1 MMRAIAPLLAAT
13 MLTAC
18 AVGPGHVPPV
28 PPAPATGQLVE
39 SDQTPSVTTAPAVDQ
54 WWRLFDD
61 PALDRLVADALAN
74 NSDVRVAA
82 ANLRRAR
89 ALLTEAGVGRLP
101 STDISAGYTRQRIGT
116 GAAMAQSGGLSGG
129 GTGTMPDSVTSDLF
143 TAGLDA
149 SYEIDLFGRVTR
161 QVEAA
166 RGDAAAAAARLDAAR
181 VSIAAETA
189 RAYAGACSYAAQ
201 TAVARETARLQ
212 GQTLDLTR
220 RLLDAGRGS
229 RRDVSQA
236 ETLAEQARAQVPG
249 LEAERRAALYALA
262 TLTGRPPA
270 EVDAAAAAC
279 TTPPR
284 VTQAIPV
291 GDGAALLKRRP
302 DVAAAERQL
311 AADTARIGVAT
322 AALFPQIRLLGS
334 VSVGGNDID
343 QLGRSSSFGASI
355 GPLISWS
362 FPNVGVA
369 RARIRQA
376 RASAEASLA
385 SFDGTV
391 LTALRETEQA
401 LARYAGEIERNG
413 ALRRAATASDDAAAL
428 SRLRFDSGADS
439 FLQLLDA
446 ERSRASARAT
456 LAQSDAALAEAQVAL
471 FKALGGGWA
480 DAPPVVEKPLTP
492 RD

>member
-39 SDQTPSVTTAPAVDQ
+39 SQNRSVTTAPAVDQ

-74 NSDVRVAA
+74 NTDVRVAA

-89 ALLTEAGVGRLP
+89 ALLSEAGVGRLP
-101 STDISAGYTRQRIGT
+101 TTDISAGYTRQRIGT

-129 GTGTMPDSVTSDLF
+129 GGAGTIPDSVTSDLF

-149 SYEIDLFGRVTR
+149 AYEIDLFGRVTR

-166 RGDAAAAAARLDAAR
+166 RGDAGAAAARLDAAR
-181 VSIAAETA
+181 ISVAAETA
-189 RAYAGACSYAAQ
+189 RAYAGACGNAAQ
-201 TAVARETARLQ
+201 AAVARETARLQ
-212 GQTLDLTR
+212 EQTLDLTR

-236 ETLAEQARAQVPG
+236 EALAEQARAQVPG

-270 EVDAAAAAC
+270 EIDEAAAVC
-279 TTPPR
+279 MTPPR
-284 VTQAIPV
+284 VTQAIPI

-322 AALFPQIRLLGS
+322 AALFPQVRLLGS

-362 FPNVGVA
+362 FPNIGVA

-376 RASAEASLA
+376 RASADASLA
-385 SFDGTV
+385 SFDGAV

-446 ERSRASARAT
+446 ERSRAGARAA

-480 DAPPVVEKPLTP
+480 DAPQIAEKPLSP

>member
-1 MMRAIAPLLAAT
+1 MMRTIAPLLAAT

-18 AVGPGHVPPV
+18 AVGPNHVSPV
-28 PPAPATGQLVE
+28 PPPPATGQLVE
-39 SDQTPSVTTAPAVDQ
+39 SARVDAVTTAPAADQ

-61 PALDRLVADALAN
+61 PTLDRLVTDALIN
-74 NSDVRVAA
+74 NTDVRVAA

-89 ALLTEAGVGRLP
+89 ALLNEAGVGRLP
-101 STDISAGYTRQRIGT
+101 TTDVTARYTRQRIGT
-116 GAAMAQSGGLSGG
+116 GAAIAQGGGLMGG
-129 GTGTMPDSVTSDLF
+129 AGGNFPDSITSDFF

-149 SYEIDLFGRVTR
+149 AYEVDLFGRVSR
-161 QVEAA
+161 QIEAA
-166 RGDAAAAAARLDAAR
+166 RGDTSVAAAQLDAAR
-181 VSIAAETA
+181 ISIAAETA
-189 RAYAGACSYAAQ
+189 LAYTSACGNAAQ
-201 TAVARETARLQ
+201 ASVARETARLQ
-212 GQTLDLTR
+212 DRTLDLTR

-262 TLTGRPPA
+262 TLTGRPPS
-270 EVDAAAAAC
+270 EIDEAAAAC
-279 TTPPR
+279 VTPPR

-322 AALFPQIRLLGS
+322 AALYPQIRLMGS

-343 QLGRSSSFGASI
+343 QLGRSSSFNASI

-362 FPNVGVA
+362 FPNIGVA

-376 RASAEASLA
+376 RATAEASLA

-413 ALRRAATASDDAAAL
+413 ALRRASTASDDAAAL

-446 ERSRASARAT
+446 ERSRASARAA
-456 LAQSDAALAEAQVAL
+456 LAQSDAALAEVQVAL

-480 DAPPVVEKPLTP
+480 EAPQVAEKPLNP